1 MKNLKKCFL
10 GVALAT
16 LALSA
21 CTSDVENGYMRTPV
35 KLRTQNEAISIA
47 ENAYSAFNSGK
58 GSRAGRATTV
68 KASDVQVVKGRSSR
82 GIVNDTLLYIV
93 NYEDNGGFAVV
104 SASTATEALV
114 GIAEEG
120 NYKPGEEFE
129 NPNFQFYLDKVCE
142 NLGNTM
148 NQMPSFIDSNS
159 LIPGGPYVPP
169 CDSFQLTTTYTLLAS
184 KGPYVDLKWGQGY
197 PYGSR
202 FANGTCDNISPVVGM
217 ITATL
222 WTPRWFYVRDIPEIV
237 DWEKICQHKG
247 NDEDCSESNPTAIHN
262 QIADLMLAIHDRLHD
277 YQDNNNIYYGTY
289 LRGAFD
295 ITSHDNYIINPYE
308 LSDIDELKWYI
319 DRYETDGL
327 WKSLAYAVESSIPE
341 YSENPLPE
349 HILHCWLIDGYKVVR
364 YNLRGSEPVTYM
376 HCNWACDGNSNG
388 YFLPSSYFSNEILSY
403 DSANHS
409 YTAQFDGTIKYY
421 RAGIEL
427 IVGI

>member
-16 LALSA
+16 LAFSA

-58 GSRAGRATTV
+58 GSRAGHAATV
-68 KASDVQVVKGRSSR
+68 KACNVQVVKGRSSR
-82 GIVNDTLLYIV
+82 GIANDTLLYIV

-148 NQMPSFIDSNS
+148 NQMPPSIDPNS

-169 CDSFQLTTTYTLLAS
+169 RDSFQLTTPYTVLAS

-197 PYGSR
+197 PYGNR

-222 WTPRWFYVRDIPEIV
+222 WTPYWFLVRDISEIV
-237 DWEKICQHKG
+237 DWEEICQHKG
-247 NDEDCSESNPTAIHN
+247 GDESCTESNPTKIHK
-262 QIADLMLAIHDRLHD
+262 QIADLMLAINHRLQGLQVD
-277 YQDNNNIYYGTY
+277 NNIYYGMD
-289 LRGAFD
+289 LERPLH
-295 ITSHDNYIINPYE
+295 ITSHDNYMINTYE
-308 LSDIDELKWYI
+308 LSDIDGLKRVIDWYE
-319 DRYETDGL
+319 DAGL
-327 WKSLAYAVESSIPE
+327 WKSLVYAVESSIPE
-341 YSENPLPE
+341 YPVPE
-349 HILHCWLIDGYKVVR
+349 HLLHCWLIDGYKVVR

-409 YTAQFDGTIKYY
+409 YTAQFDGTIRYY

-427 IVGI
+427 LVGI